1 MYKALVGE
9 KEVEIDVLEIADKID
24 DILHKE
30 LTKKTGITVDH
41 HAIARFVISIINENN
56 AKEEKF
62 TKLIKDVE
70 KALQEKEER
79 LKNKKH

>member
-1 MYKALVGE
+1 MFKALIGE
-9 KEVEIDVLEIADKID
+9 NEVEIDVLEIADKID

-30 LTKKTGITVDH
+30 LTRKTGITVDH
-41 HAIARFVISIINENN
+41 YAIARFVISIINENN

-79 LKNKKH
+79 LKNK